1 MFFKGGRCAWIH
13 LCHPPQPRFNLGCG
27 WEPGMRSLT
36 NAPIVVAGVVVG
48 GPLAGRAN
56 GPVARVGDTA
66 SPEWQSCVE
75 VSPPRRRVFA
85 RGPVRLSTDQA
96 RHPRFASRT
105 DFAGQSGG
113 FVCEGGSRVGGCCL
127 PQGARAFAL
136 GLGLGLAVWRDSLR
150 RTRPWRRRALQ
161 WRRRSRQQPTA
172 ARNSVAPDGIVTS
185 CSRLGSVLRF

>member
-1 MFFKGGRCAWIH
+1 MFFKGGRDA
-13 LCHPPQPRFNLGCG
+13 LGFTSAIRCSPDSTLVAVGARHAFPYQRPDRSRRCG
-27 WEPGMRSLT
+27 L
-36 NAPIVVAGVVVG
+36 G

-75 VSPPRRRVFA
+75 ISPPRRRVFA

-113 FVCEGGSRVGGCCL
+113 FVWEGGSRVGVVAL
-127 PQGARAFAL
+127 PQGAGVCAWAC
-136 GLGLGLAVWRDSLR
+136 GLALLASPDS
-150 RTRPWRRRALQ
+150 AVA
-161 WRRRSRQQPTA
+161 A
-172 ARNSVAPDGIVTS
+172 ARFAVEAGGPASNLRPRGI
-185 CSRLGSVLRF
+185 R

>member
-1 MFFKGGRCAWIH
+1 MALADVLQGRTRCAWIH

-113 FVCEGGSRVGGCCL
+113 FVWEGGSRVGGRC
-127 PQGARAFAL
+127 PAPGRAGVCAWAC
-136 GLGLGLAVWRDSLR
+136 GLARLASPDS
-150 RTRPWRRRALQ
+150 AVA
-161 WRRRSRQQPTA
+161 A
-172 ARNSVAPDGIVTS
+172 ARFAVEAAVPPATYG
-185 CSRLGSVLRF
+185 CAEFGSS

>member
-1 MFFKGGRCAWIH
+1 MAPADVRQGRTRCAWIH
-13 LCHPPQPRFNLGCG
+13 RSHPPQPRFNLGCG

-36 NAPIVVAGVVVG
+36 SAPIVVASVVVG

-56 GPVARVGDTA
+56 GLVARVGDTA
-66 SPEWQSCVE
+66 SPEWQSRVE

-113 FVCEGGSRVGGCCL
+113 SSGKAGLEPEIVAL
-127 PQGARAFAL
+127 PQGARVFAL
-136 GLGLGLAVWRDSLR
+136 GPAVWRDSLR
-150 RTRPWRRRALQ
+150 WTPPWRRFAM
-161 WRRRSRQQPTA
+161 RRRSR
-172 ARNSVAPDGIVTS
+172 
-185 CSRLGSVLRF
+185 